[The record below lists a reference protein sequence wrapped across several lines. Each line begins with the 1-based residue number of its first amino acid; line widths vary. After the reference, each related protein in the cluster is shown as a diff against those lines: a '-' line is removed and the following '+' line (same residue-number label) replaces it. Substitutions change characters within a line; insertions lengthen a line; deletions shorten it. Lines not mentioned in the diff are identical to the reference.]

1 MDLADTGLVDHLGKT
16 FDCGCGRT
24 HTVDLDTVEISAA
37 ALDKV
42 AEIIARH
49 GFRRPFFIADVNTL
63 KAAGQELFDKLTK
76 ENVSFSSYIFE
87 DEQLVPDEY
96 SMGRLLINFDP
107 QCDLIVGIG
116 SGTINDI
123 SRFFS
128 HRLGLPY
135 YIVATAPSMDGYAST
150 GAALIVDNLKTT
162 FECHMPKAI
171 IADLR
176 VNADAPQEMIAAGFS
191 DLVGKYTCLAD
202 WQLSAIINDEYY
214 CPTIVELTRQS
225 VSKAVALRDGIASG
239 DHGSIASLL
248 EALVLSG
255 IAMAYA
261 GNSRPASG
269 SEHHLSHF
277 WEMRFLLEKKRAIL
291 HGTKVGIAAVLVAQL
306 YEMLSKENID
316 AADVPDTMEPGDGDW
331 EEEIKKAFLDAAP
344 AVLLLEEHAQKNAP
358 EGRRIRLER
367 IIARWPEIVRVLR
380 AVPSAAE
387 VRSLISCVGGIVD
400 PDEVGIGPDLVY
412 SALLYAKEVRPRY
425 TILQLLWDLGLL
437 ADYASQITNPA
448 AA

>member
-1 MDLADTGLVDHLGKT
+1 
-16 FDCGCGRT
+16 
-24 HTVDLDTVEISAA
+24 
-37 ALDKV
+37 
-42 AEIIARH
+42 
-49 GFRRPFFIADVNTL
+49 
-63 KAAGQELFDKLTK
+63 
-76 ENVSFSSYIFE
+76 
-87 DEQLVPDEY
+87 
-96 SMGRLLINFDP
+96 MGRLLINFDP

-128 HRLGLPY
+128 PRLGLPY